1 MLTLTNPFIDVVV
14 GCLSHCIPTLYH
26 FITFKS
32 WICRRYFYFRNGKFT
47 TWEPIGIHIYICV
60 CVCVPLG
67 GFASPSRWCESP
79 LNSYI
84 FLPPEPR
91 LSVSHQEYD
100 SSAVS
105 TVSEDGDGSQN
116 LVMRALVLL
125 VVPGVPWWSEHVPSG
140 HQRKLKHEEIK
151 GECRICLWS

>member
-1 MLTLTNPFIDVVV
+1 MLSLTNPFIDVVV

-26 FITFKS
+26 FSTFKAGFAEDIFIFAMENS
-32 WICRRYFYFRNGKFT
+32 LLENLSGY
-47 TWEPIGIHIYICV
+47 IYIYIYI

-125 VVPGVPWWSEHVPSG
+125 AVPGV
-140 HQRKLKHEEIK
+140 
-151 GECRICLWS
+151 LW